1 MEYWNLYD
9 YKGNKKDKI
18 AIRGTKL
25 NNDEFHLVINAWI
38 MNDKGE
44 FLITQRNANK
54 SHPLMWECTGGSAL
68 LGESSLQAA
77 IREIKEE
84 LNIDVLEEA
93 AMFIGESR
101 RFYESCPDILQ
112 VWLFKS
118 NVDIKDV
125 KIQEEEVND
134 VMWASKE
141 KILQLFKDNKFEA
154 NSFFNKV
161 INMSDNSK
169 IYYIGY
175 DENSVMYKEKFFDG
189 MITIYPNDTEENI
202 YYAKDNIE
210 DIYSEEFLI
219 DYKKYLVT
227 TMKEIT
233 DKYKNVSFFI
243 TNRKI
248 QELLKNETGFNIVG
262 VDDYSLIDKLN
273 NKKYVNELFE
283 DKVPIID
290 IELLND
296 KYRECLPIN
305 VTAVIGKNNNVV
317 LPTSVKLVELSDNKF
332 KYVGDDFIYTQKFND
347 KIKDQIN
354 KYNSIIINEIKN
366 DNYKGILNINYIV
379 DSSDSV
385 YFTGINFDFP
395 VSTIAI
401 NKYLSKYCYVSIL
414 ELYYLAITDGCIGN
428 TYLDVIDNSFI
439 NCINNNEYKE
449 FEHFE
454 TISNE
459 TTYFGKLFNYSVLK
473 NSKFQKIE

>member
-1 MEYWNLYD
+1 MEYWDLYD

-18 AIRGTKL
+18 ALRGTKL

-84 LNIDVLEEA
+84 LNIDVLEED

-189 MITIYPNDTEENI
+189 MITIYPNGAEENI
-202 YYAKDNIE
+202 YYTKDNIE
-210 DIYSEEFLI
+210 DIYSEEFLV
-219 DYKKYLVT
+219 DYKEYLID
-227 TMKEIT
+227 TMSKIT
-233 DKYKNVSFFI
+233 DKHKNVSFFI

-248 QELLKNETGFNIVG
+248 RELLNDENNFNIVG
-262 VDDYSLIDKLN
+262 VDNYSLIDKLN

-305 VTAVIGKNNNVV
+305 VTVVIGKHNNVV
-317 LPTSVKLVELSDNKF
+317 LPTSVELSDNKF

-366 DNYKGILNINYIV
+366 NNYKGILNINYIV
-379 DSSDSV
+379 DSSNSV

-401 NKYLSKYCYVSIL
+401 DKYLSKYCCVSIL

-454 TISNE
+454 TINNE

>member
-1 MEYWNLYD
+1 
-9 YKGNKKDKI
+9 
-18 AIRGTKL
+18 
-25 NNDEFHLVINAWI
+25 
-38 MNDKGE
+38 
-44 FLITQRNANK
+44 
-54 SHPLMWECTGGSAL
+54 
-68 LGESSLQAA
+68 
-77 IREIKEE
+77 
-84 LNIDVLEEA
+84 
-93 AMFIGESR
+93 
-101 RFYESCPDILQ
+101 
-112 VWLFKS
+112 
-118 NVDIKDV
+118 
-125 KIQEEEVND
+125 
-134 VMWASKE
+134 MWASKE

-189 MITIYPNDTEENI
+189 MITIYPNGAEENI
-202 YYAKDNIE
+202 YYTKDNIE
-210 DIYSEEFLI
+210 DIYSEEFLV
-219 DYKKYLVT
+219 DYKEYLID
-227 TMKEIT
+227 TMSKIT
-233 DKYKNVSFFI
+233 DKHKNVSFFI

-248 QELLKNETGFNIVG
+248 RELLNDENNFNIVG
-262 VDDYSLIDKLN
+262 VDNYSLIDKLN

-305 VTAVIGKNNNVV
+305 VTVVIGKHNNVV
-317 LPTSVKLVELSDNKF
+317 LPTSVELSDNKF

-366 DNYKGILNINYIV
+366 NNYKGILNINYIV
-379 DSSDSV
+379 DSSNSV

-401 NKYLSKYCYVSIL
+401 DKYLSKYCCVSIL

-454 TISNE
+454 TINNE

-473 NSKFQKIE
+473 NSKFQKK

>member
-1 MEYWNLYD
+1 MEYWDLYD

-18 AIRGTKL
+18 ALRGTKL

-54 SHPLMWECTGGSAL
+54 SHPLMWECTGGLAL

-84 LNIDVLEEA
+84 LNIDVLEED

-175 DENSVMYKEKFFDG
+175 DENSIMYKEKFFDG
-189 MITIYPNDTEENI
+189 MITIYPNGAEENI
-202 YYAKDNIE
+202 YYTKDNIE
-210 DIYSEEFLI
+210 DIYSEEFLV
-219 DYKKYLVT
+219 DYKEYLID
-227 TMKEIT
+227 TMSKIT

-248 QELLKNETGFNIVG
+248 RELLNDENNFNIVG
-262 VDDYSLIDKLN
+262 VDNYSLIDKLN

-305 VTAVIGKNNNVV
+305 VTVVIGKHNNVV
-317 LPTSVKLVELSDNKF
+317 LPTSV
-332 KYVGDDFIYTQKFND
+332 
-347 KIKDQIN
+347 
-354 KYNSIIINEIKN
+354 
-366 DNYKGILNINYIV
+366 
-379 DSSDSV
+379 
-385 YFTGINFDFP
+385 
-395 VSTIAI
+395 
-401 NKYLSKYCYVSIL
+401 
-414 ELYYLAITDGCIGN
+414 
-428 TYLDVIDNSFI
+428 
-439 NCINNNEYKE
+439 
-449 FEHFE
+449 
-454 TISNE
+454 
-459 TTYFGKLFNYSVLK
+459 
-473 NSKFQKIE
+473 